1 MQDAQDTD
9 PSASLISEDSSES
22 SDHVPSEPTSEP
34 ASESVTPAA
43 LSERDLAVLAFER
56 QWWRHVGA
64 KEEAI
69 RSELGLSSARYYQ
82 VLGALI
88 DEPAALAHDPMLVN
102 RLQRMR
108 GARAESRARRSITT
122 ADRSTPEP
130 ADRVTTLPRTESD

>member
-1 MQDAQDTD
+1 MQNAKDAERV
-9 PSASLISEDSSES
+9 ASSVADGSSEPDGHSPS
-22 SDHVPSEPTSEP
+22 SR
-34 ASESVTPAA
+34 AA
-43 LSERDLAVLAFER
+43 GTGLSERDLAVLAFER

-88 DEPAALAHDPMLVN
+88 EEPAALVHDPMLVN

-108 GARAESRARRSITT
+108 EARAESRARRSITP
-122 ADRSTPEP
+122 DQSTPVP

>member
-1 MQDAQDTD
+1 MARISPSATEEARVRNAQD
-9 PSASLISEDSSES
+9 SGLSEHSG
-22 SDHVPSEPTSEP
+22 
-34 ASESVTPAA
+34 
-43 LSERDLAVLAFER
+43 LSERDVAVLAFER

-88 DEPAALAHDPMLVN
+88 NNPGALVHDPMLVN

-108 GARAESRARRSITT
+108 EARAESRARRSIN
-122 ADRSTPEP
+122 ADSSQPSDHP
-130 ADRVTTLPRTESD
+130 TED

>member
-1 MQDAQDTD
+1 MQNAKEAEVI
-9 PSASLISEDSSES
+9 ASSTADSSFEPNVDS
-22 SDHVPSEPTSEP
+22 PSDTAA
-34 ASESVTPAA
+34 ASG

-102 RLQRMR
+102 RLHRMR
-108 GARAESRARRSITT
+108 EARAESRARRSITP
-122 ADRSTPEP
+122 DQSTPVP